1 MGRSVAAV
9 WLVTLLLCS
18 LLPNGLYTSASI
30 EELEDSTVVSASG
43 ASNLVIAFS
52 NGPAENDEI
61 KGNHALT
68 FSVAGSGTLESLLIE
83 ITTDES
89 TWTTVVNLTTSP
101 WLFPLDTTG
110 YTNDTY
116 KLEPRL
122 GQR

>member
-52 NGPAENDEI
+52 Q
-61 KGNHALT
+61 
-68 FSVAGSGTLESLLIE
+68 
-83 ITTDES
+83 
-89 TWTTVVNLTTSP
+89 WT
-101 WLFPLDTTG
+101 G
-110 YTNDTY
+110 R
-116 KLEPRL
+116 KR
-122 GQR
+122 